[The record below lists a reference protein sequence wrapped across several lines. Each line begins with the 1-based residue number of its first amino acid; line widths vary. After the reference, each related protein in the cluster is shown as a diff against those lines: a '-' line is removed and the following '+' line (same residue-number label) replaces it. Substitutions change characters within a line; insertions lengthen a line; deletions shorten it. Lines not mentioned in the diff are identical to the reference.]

1 MRVKTET
8 AELDAVIPRDLALHG
23 SSAPAAPP
31 TDREKREIEAARS
44 RIADR
49 RRPVRTKV
57 QSKRYGSRTFV
68 STHAD
73 AAGFRTR
80 LADALGSVSPDFL
93 EASLHQLIQVASH
106 CDCAEGG
113 AELELNA
120 SLALVQSVRPTNEL
134 EAALALQLAATHR
147 LAMETMGRLRR
158 GMTRSNADVY
168 GRLSTRLLHAFAA
181 QVEALEKLRRGGKQ
195 VVRIERVTLGEGA
208 QAIIGTVNHGTGQ
221 GGGA

>member
-1 MRVKTET
+1 MRTET
-8 AELDAVIPRDLALHG
+8 AELEAVVQQDLAPRG
-23 SSAPAAPP
+23 ASAPAAPP
-31 TDREKREIEAARS
+31 TDREKREIEAARG
-44 RIADR
+44 RIASR
-49 RRPVRTKV
+49 RRPVRAKV
-57 QSKRYGSRTFV
+57 ESRRYGSRKFL
-68 STHAD
+68 SPHAD

-120 SLALVQSVRPTNEL
+120 SLALVQSIRPTNEL
-134 EAALALQLAATHR
+134 EAAIALQLAGTHR
-147 LAMETMGRLRR
+147 LAMETMARLRR

-168 GRLSTRLLHAFAA
+168 GRLSTRLLRAFAA

-195 VVRIERVTLGEGA
+195 VVRIERVTLAEGA
-208 QAIIGTVNHGTGQ
+208 QAIIGTVNHGTGK